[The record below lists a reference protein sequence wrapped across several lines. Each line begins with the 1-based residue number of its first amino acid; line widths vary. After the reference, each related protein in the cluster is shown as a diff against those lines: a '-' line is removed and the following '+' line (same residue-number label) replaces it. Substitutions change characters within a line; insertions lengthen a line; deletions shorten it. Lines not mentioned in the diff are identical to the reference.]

1 MHSHTGL
8 ARLPLAMLRPTR
20 ASVAFGRDLLPFLF
34 LTISVAACD
43 PGGIS
48 GDVSGEGED
57 GVTLA
62 PASQVEFQVNDISV
76 VVDSTGQLTNAK
88 WHAPDGG
95 VSLIFQA
102 GLWLAS
108 VQDGAPRANLSWVGT
123 YPTAN
128 YAATWGGKRSGVFHL
143 EPSDFQQRLQDWPP
157 EFGAP
162 VDAEG
167 NPHLYGDGMTWSA
180 LTSRAVPDE
189 SVLAQPLVDVV
200 VRQAVYAYD
209 NSDLN
214 DVLFVRYEIENR
226 STVALND
233 VYVGFHADTDLAY
246 GEPFSGDECRS
257 SAATNNTAY
266 DKFRALSYTFDFEQA
281 ASGGVGSGCP
291 ATVTGTTFLESP
303 TGGAPE
309 DVVTSHRIMRKNNY
323 ADPDFGETAITSAEH
338 VLNALK
344 GLSGPGEPMVNPVT
358 GEETMYA
365 FTGNPTART
374 GWLDAVGGIDV
385 RSLLTS
391 GPFTLSPGDPEVLVL
406 AISAQT
412 GETLSNAIKS
422 LKSQVDR
429 LRGAP
434 DLWKFADVNR

>member
-1 MHSHTGL
+1 
-8 ARLPLAMLRPTR
+8 MLRSSRPST
-20 ASVAFGRDLLPFLF
+20 VFGCRLLPFLLLSIF
-34 LTISVAACD
+34 IAACD

-48 GDVSGEGED
+48 GDVSGEDDD
-57 GVTLA
+57 GVTLE

-76 VVDSTGQLTNAK
+76 VVDSSGQLTNAK

-95 VSLIFQA
+95 ASLIFQA

-108 VQDGAPRANLSWVGT
+108 VQEGVPRANLTWVGT

-128 YAATWGGKRSGVFHL
+128 YAATWGGKQSGVFHL
-143 EPSDFQQRLQDWPP
+143 EPDDFQQRLQDWPP

-167 NPHLYGDGMTWSA
+167 NPQLYGDGMTWSA
-180 LTSRAVPDE
+180 LTSRTVSDKP
-189 SVLAQPLVDVV
+189 VLSRPLNDVV

-233 VYVGFHADTDLAY
+233 VYVGFHADADLAY
-246 GEPFSGDECRS
+246 GELFSGDECRS

-266 DKFRALSYTFDFEQA
+266 DKFRALSYTFDYEQA
-281 ASGGVGSGCP
+281 GSGGAEGGCE

-303 TGGAPE
+303 TGGTPE

-323 ADPDFGETAITSAEH
+323 ADPDFGEVAITTADH

-344 GLSGPGEPMVNPVT
+344 GLSASGEPMVNPVT
-358 GEETMYA
+358 GEEAMYA

-374 GWLDAVGGIDV
+374 GWLDVVGGIDV
-385 RSLLTS
+385 RSLLSS
-391 GPFTLSPGDPEVLVL
+391 GPFTLSPGDSKVLVV

-412 GETLSNAIKS
+412 GETLSTAIKS

-434 DLWKFADVNR
+434 GLWKFADVNR